1 MNCCCGGD
9 RVGWWVVPLG
19 VGYSSAIRLG
29 LAVTGFI
36 VVLFLLI
43 TQLVNVQS
51 LGNFALQNPPR
62 IDRLIDVGALRTN
75 RAYYWLSLTL
85 VSFVAAGLREE
96 LWRAA
101 TLAGMRT
108 LWPGAFMSRTG
119 ESIAIAL
126 IGVAFGAAHLPM
138 GALAAVAAGLIGIF
152 LGIIL
157 IIHRSIWPAVIAH
170 GLFDATTFAL
180 LPLIANK
187 VPELRP

>member
-1 MNCCCGGD
+1 MHSGQGLLIVCGLNL
-9 RVGWWVVPLG
+9 V
-19 VGYSSAIRLG
+19 IF
-29 LAVTGFI
+29 TI
-36 VVLFLLI
+36 VFLLGW
-43 TQLVNVQS
+43 LAS
-51 LGNFALQNPPR
+51 
-62 IDRLIDVGALRTN
+62 
-75 RAYYWLSLTL
+75 RATT
-85 VSFVAAGLREE
+85 
-96 LWRAA
+96 AA